1 MFLFNWF
8 YSILATLDLWQ
19 KEAKI
24 LSFGL
29 GNDGKTTLLHMLK
42 NERLVQHQTSKDS
55 KLYKNDGNTMSSRED
70 RYKVGNC
77 VMHPDCA

>member
-8 YSILATLDLWQ
+8 YSILATLDLWK

-29 GNDGKTTLLHMLK
+29 DNAGKTTLLHMLK
-42 NERLVQHQTSKDS
+42 NQRLVQHQTTKDT
-55 KLYKNDGNTMSSRED
+55 KLCKNDEFS
-70 RYKVGNC
+70 
-77 VMHPDCA
+77 